1 MSNNNEFTFND
12 IKNSFSSK
20 NRILKQAKIIA
31 NKVLEKEDFYSN
43 LSDAELRAESQ
54 RIMDEVSMG
63 KSTDDFLVE
72 SLSLAREIIYRTYKQ
87 KAYKVQLIGA
97 IIVYFGN
104 FAEMKTGEGKTLT
117 LLLVSYATGIT
128 RKGVHIITVNEYLVK
143 RDAEFSN
150 GALNRLGLTVGYIT
164 SNMDQI
170 EKTRMYNCDITY
182 APNTE
187 LGFDYLRDNMVKDYH
202 EKMQRGLNFAIVDEG
217 DSILI
222 DESRTPLIISGM
234 PKNEFASYIQSD
246 IFVKSLKTSGF
257 IIDSESHTITLTEE
271 GIEKAEDFFKFNNLF
286 HIENSSTVHR
296 ILNSL
301 RANFL
306 FTNGK
311 EYIVRRNNEKD
322 IDEIALVD
330 QFTGRILEGRSYNAG
345 LHQAI
350 QAKEYVKIEP
360 ENVIVATIT
369 YQSLFRMYSKLS
381 AVSGTAATESEEF
394 LNTYNMAVVQVPTN
408 KPVIREDKT
417 DFVFANK
424 RAKWKAVILEVKKQN
439 KIGQPILIG
448 TGSVED
454 SEILHQVFTKMNLKH
469 TVLNAKNHAREA
481 EIIKNAGQ
489 VGAITIATNMAG
501 RGTDI
506 KLSNEAKELGG
517 LYVVATEKNESR
529 RIDNQLRGRSGRQGD
544 VGKSRFYISL
554 EDVLFKRFATDKFEK
569 AQFKLGGDVID
580 SKFFTRLLD
589 KTQERVENLN
599 FDSRKNLLDYDYVLS
614 SQRELIYKQR
624 DKILISDNL
633 LNTVLKMSKY
643 FISKIFSENK
653 HEQNIH
659 MLDNKSIARIL
670 NDKYLDEDNKIDIQK
685 IKLMKSDEFH
695 EFISEIIN
703 EKLKIIFQL
712 HSPNNQWKNI
722 IISILDSTWTEHL
735 NTLFK
740 LREGVFLRQYE
751 QKSPLNIYI
760 SSADILY
767 NIMVS
772 KTGFD
777 IISTILTKEH
787 HKPIENQEIP
797 RNIND
802 IFTIENKVIGS
813 VKTPQNIH
821 NILKIENEETP
832 QNIHDI
838 LGIENKP
845 LFDMTSSFDDDD
857 DDDDFNPQYLLETR
871 ELEDLIPTRTIIF
884 DTNETK
890 ELEDLTSTK
899 IIISDIEKI
908 EDEWELSPF
917 KIEDEWELSPFKMED
932 EIKPKVKDISPKIFK
947 NISQKINNSFQTYSL
962 IFDNEIID
970 KNLVSKN
977 IDIPK
982 KMNNSFQTYSI
993 ISNNEIINKKL
1004 VSKNIDIPKKINNSF
1019 QTYSIISNN
1028 EIVDKNIDIPKK
1040 INNSFQTY
1048 SIINNFKLTISFND
1062 KISTY
1067 SIFNNSKITET
1078 IEKSFKKEII
1088 NELYIDNDSEI
1099 ITDKF
1104 LSVTNLNVDV
1114 SIPKISYPLQISL
1127 PIINNFYTL
1136 TNLKK
1141 PQIKKTKIFDISKIN
1156 EIDWDN
1162 IEKVIKYDDENIDQI
1177 KIMTFMEDEIDSY
1190 DFSLKKK
1197 IWKKYK
1203 VSSSEPKECL
1213 KCKKIKLFS
1222 QTISLNNDK
1231 QICYFCWI
1239 KKNQED

>member
-31 NKVLEKEDFYSN
+31 NKVLEKEEFYSN
-43 LSDAELRAESQ
+43 LLDTELRAESQ

-63 KSTDDFLVE
+63 RSTDDFLVE
-72 SLSLAREIIYRTYKQ
+72 SLSLAREIIYRTYNQ
-87 KAYKVQLIGA
+87 KAYKVQIIGA

-117 LLLVSYATGIT
+117 LLLVSYAAGLAK
-128 RKGVHIITVNEYLVK
+128 KGVHIITVNEYLVK

-150 GALNRLGLTVGYIT
+150 GALNKLGLTVGYIT
-164 SNMDQI
+164 SSMEPN

-202 EKMQRGLNFAIVDEG
+202 YKMQRGLNFAIVDEG

-234 PKNEFASYIQSD
+234 PKNEFSSYIQAD
-246 IFVKSLKTSGF
+246 NFVKSLKTSGF
-257 IIDSESHTITLTEE
+257 VIDDESHTITLTEE
-271 GIEKAEDFFKFNNLF
+271 GIEKAEEFFKFNNLF

-311 EYIVRRNNEKD
+311 EYIVRKNIEKN

-506 KLSNEAKELGG
+506 KLSDEARELGG

-643 FISKIFSENK
+643 FISKIFSENT
-653 HEQNIH
+653 HEQNVH
-659 MLDNKSIARIL
+659 MLNNKSIAKIL
-670 NDKYLDEDNKIDIQK
+670 NDKYLDENSKIDIQK
-685 IKLMKSDEFH
+685 IKLMKADEFN
-695 EFISEIIN
+695 EFITEIIN
-703 EKLKIIFQL
+703 EKLKIIFQSY
-712 HSPNNQWKNI
+712 SPNNEWKNI
-722 IISILDSTWTEHL
+722 IIGILDLTWTEHL

-760 SSADILY
+760 SSADVLY

-772 KTGFD
+772 KTGFN
-777 IISTILTKEH
+777 IISKILTNEYNTSF
-787 HKPIENQEIP
+787 ENREISQ
-797 RNIND
+797 NIDN
-802 IFTIENKVIGS
+802 FFAIENKEVE
-813 VKTPQNIH
+813 VEDKNKNI
-821 NILKIENEETP
+821 NE
-832 QNIHDI
+832 I
-838 LGIENKP
+838 LGIENNEP

-857 DDDDFNPQYLLETR
+857 DDYFDSKYLLETK
-871 ELEDLIPTRTIIF
+871 ELEDLIPTKTIVF
-884 DTNETK
+884 DTEETK
-890 ELEDLTSTK
+890 ELENLVSTK
-899 IIISDIEKI
+899 TLISDIENKN
-908 EDEWELSPF
+908 DEWELFPF
-917 KIEDEWELSPFKMED
+917 KDEWQLFPFETED
-932 EIKPKVKDISPKIFK
+932 NKNYNFKVLPKIFK
-947 NISQKINNSFQTYSL
+947 DIVQKTNNSFQTYSL
-962 IFDNEIID
+962 IFNNIEVNND
-970 KNLVSKN
+970 LVSK
-977 IDIPK
+977 
-982 KMNNSFQTYSI
+982 I
-993 ISNNEIINKKL
+993 IEA
-1004 VSKNIDIPKKINNSF
+1004 
-1019 QTYSIISNN
+1019 
-1028 EIVDKNIDIPKK
+1028 PKK

-1048 SIINNFKLTISFND
+1048 SIINNFKPTISFNN
-1062 KISTY
+1062 KILTY
-1067 SIFNNSKITET
+1067 SIFNNSKIEKL
-1078 IEKSFKKEII
+1078 IEQLPKQELNNKLDTNNDFEII
-1088 NELYIDNDSEI
+1088 VNQN
-1099 ITDKF
+1099 
-1104 LSVTNLNVDV
+1104 LSITNL
-1114 SIPKISYPLQISL
+1114 IPKILNPQIHNPTYFSI
-1127 PIINNFYTL
+1127 PIINNFHNL

-1141 PQIKKTKIFDISKIN
+1141 QQIKKTKIFDVSKIN

-1162 IEKVIKYDDENIDQI
+1162 IEKVIKYDSENIDQT
-1177 KIMTFMEDEIDSY
+1177 KIMTFMTDEIDSY

-1203 VSSSEPKECL
+1203 VSSSEPRECW
-1213 KCKKIKLFS
+1213 KCQKIKLFS
-1222 QTISLNNDK
+1222 ETISLNNGE

-1239 KKNQED
+1239 KKNHGI